1 MFNPVELILKKQ
13 SGLHHND
20 EELAFLVNSY
30 AKGTL
35 PDYQFSAWLMSVFF
49 KGMSEQ
55 EVTQLI
61 ALYKSSSATL
71 HLNSQVAV
79 DKHSTGGVGDKTSII
94 IAPIVASCGLDVP
107 MITGRG
113 LGHTG
118 GTLDKLDSIKNFN
131 TQISLEKMT
140 SQIKKI
146 GVSIIGQTPEI
157 CPLDKKIYALRDVT
171 GTVASIPLIC
181 ASILSKKACE
191 DLKALVLD
199 VKFGSGAFMQE
210 YEEAKKLALA
220 LKRTGE
226 NLGMKITALLTNMNQ
241 PLGRFSGNALEIKEC
256 FDILNNQTCV
266 EQDYDFYQSTKE
278 LSLQLSAHMLS
289 LTLPNT
295 SVSQAY
301 EKCKHALKSGLA
313 LQKFNEILT
322 AQGCDKN
329 FSTEQLPQAKYH
341 YEVTSPEEGY
351 LKSINTK
358 SLGFLNITLGAG
370 RKTIS
375 DKLDYAVGFEMRCYI
390 GQYIKKGQSLIRLH
404 LNKKEQGPE
413 LEKQF
418 HQAFQFTKKETQK
431 ETLIKEILL
440 NSNRAQHA

>member
-13 SGLHHND
+13 SGLNHSD
-20 EELAFLVNSY
+20 EELAFLIKSY
-30 AKGTL
+30 SKGTI

-49 KGMSEQ
+49 KGMNEQ

-61 ALYKSSSATL
+61 KLYKASSATL
-71 HLNSQVAV
+71 NLSSPVSV

-94 IAPIVASCGLDVP
+94 IAPIVAACGLDVP

-131 TQISLEKMT
+131 SQISLEKMT
-140 SQIKKI
+140 DQIKKI
-146 GVSIIGQTPEI
+146 GASIIGQTPEI

-210 YEEAKKLALA
+210 YKEAKKLALA
-220 LKRTGE
+220 LKKTGE

-256 FDILNNQTCV
+256 FAILNNQTCV
-266 EQDYDFYQSTKE
+266 EHDYDFYQPTKE

-289 LTLPNT
+289 LIHSNL
-295 SVSQAY
+295 SVSEAY
-301 EKCKHALKSGLA
+301 EKCKQALESGLA
-313 LQKFNEILT
+313 LKKFNEILT
-322 AQGCDKN
+322 AQGCENN
-329 FSTEQLPQAKYH
+329 FSAKQLPQAKYH
-341 YEVTSPEEGY
+341 YEVISQEEGY
-351 LKSINTK
+351 IEEINTK
-358 SLGFLNITLGAG
+358 ALGFLNIKLGAG
-370 RKTIS
+370 RKIIS

-390 GQYIKKGQSLIRLH
+390 GQQVKKGQSLIRLH

-418 HQAFQFTKKETQK
+418 HQAFQFTKKKIQK
-431 ETLIKEILL
+431 EVLIKEIL
-440 NSNRAQHA
+440 